1 MNQEAQIALLTKQLD
16 EALLCLKQMEEDNI
30 QLRAF
35 IHDIANPLQILGMSI
50 ESMLDHSSTDQRP
63 SLERMKRST
72 DKMLAIIL
80 EIRKLQKSLNIR
92 KKMTVNS

>member
-1 MNQEAQIALLTKQLD
+1 MDQEAHISLLTKHLD
-16 EALLCLKQMEEDNI
+16 EALLQLKWMEEDNMR
-30 QLRAF
+30 LRAF
-35 IHDIANPLQILGMSI
+35 IHDIASPLQILGMSI
-50 ESMLDHSSTDQRP
+50 ESMLDHSSSDQRA

-80 EIRKLQKSLNIR
+80 EFRKLQKSLDNR